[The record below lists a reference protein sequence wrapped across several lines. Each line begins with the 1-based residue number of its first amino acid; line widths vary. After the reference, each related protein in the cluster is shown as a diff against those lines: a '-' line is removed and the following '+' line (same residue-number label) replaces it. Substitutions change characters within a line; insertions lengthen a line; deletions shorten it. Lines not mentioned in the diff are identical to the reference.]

1 MAISSMLFVR
11 LISWGFFRMKYIF
24 WLYISPQVNYAQHTN
39 NDLNLKKT
47 FNIWF
52 CSHDIRT
59 HTRIHVCFEYI
70 RFIPR
75 RLRSKLRKKKL
86 RRKRKSNKKPVFA
99 CPSKQQK
106 ENIERKK
113 WRKKNGWRNTATERQ
128 TSATSGS
135 THKES
140 QPMSY
145 VVTCTRTHSMDGVK
159 VKS

>member
-113 WRKKNGWRNTATERQ
+113 WRKKKRMKKYSDGTPNERNQRQHTQREPTNELRRYVYSHSQHGW
-128 TSATSGS
+128 
-135 THKES
+135 S
-140 QPMSY
+140 Q
-145 VVTCTRTHSMDGVK
+145 G
-159 VKS
+159 